1 MKHILV
7 PIDGSDPSLRAVEE
21 AVAQQKAFGA
31 DVTLVNVVSN
41 PYRQGVAVGYRTLT
55 KEQCEEDYPE
65 EYKNLKNLTVK
76 FEKPEE
82 ISTVIIEGAVAK
94 AIAGI
99 ISDGDYDF
107 VIMGTEGLGHA
118 MKRFL
123 MGSVTKYVL
132 EHVDVPVLVVR

>member
-31 DVTLVNVVSN
+31 EVTLLNVVSN

-55 KEQCEEDYPE
+55 KEQCEEDYSE
-65 EYKNLKNLTVK
+65 EYKNLKELTNK
-76 FEKPEE
+76 FEKPDAIE
-82 ISTVIIEGAVAK
+82 TVILEGAVAK
-94 AIAGI
+94 AISGA